1 MMRPTGKPATTAALI
16 AAAALLLLACSA
28 RPCLA
33 FGEQGH
39 RGIYKQA
46 LLALMATDDKCGC
59 AIPWQEWQSRWLKA
73 AVYPDA
79 AMTFPHVPE
88 TLPAELEVRIH
99 DPDMR
104 IPDMTVKIPLSAI
117 MSRWP
122 WLATLPQYFPYSLNS
137 SDHYFDP
144 TDPSRCADD
153 YGTKE
158 DVARTLGAI
167 AGLVAEEA
175 MRRVP
180 GLNTLAAG
188 PLRDL
193 VKDIVAKAVFDY
205 LKGAILERL
214 IGSES
219 LLPTKRRTYQE
230 YVEGKDGSV
239 GLKGIDGKGYNSVS
253 AILFYLNGRDP
264 ADSTASNPSGS
275 SPFEGFVPLAR
286 AKEGKLSD
294 AAIALGSAIHYV
306 GDLHSPG
313 HTDWDL
319 WSVIIEPRVE
329 LGLNPILLHSQFDD
343 AGDEYFAGRA
353 ASAPSTLR
361 PLLSFYPEGVRS
373 RVCQDRG
380 GPGILDQGKYR
391 RPQLKDP
398 AFENQDLTAA
408 LFKAAKTSQGLW
420 ADKKPTG
427 PEYRAHLETS
437 ITLAAGV
444 IDWAFSRVPANADG
458 PYPRDAT
465 NFLGMARAILN
476 SADGCGAVLK
486 PEALQGKDCYLGG
499 VDRDDYFPISGSQVS
514 RVSVAVKQGPKE
526 AAGQAFKAEV
536 FDEAGNPI
544 PFTPQYAAGTI
555 DLRLQKRVDKLVL
568 RVYSTDGSA
577 FTYNVTFPPA
587 DVQMIVDAEAA
598 VVQRGKPIK
607 FTGKVVDKAGK
618 PVPGVMVGVED
629 PLQEQTIVLPVDPQ
643 GSFSHTCQTPLT
655 KPGVYTFVFLCTQ
668 APEQVYAVG
677 VIDDGY
683 PKVSLSRVQVPLGNW
698 GTIGESFGQRPEVF
712 TTVTRTT
719 TPQGGPP
726 PVLPQ
731 PYAPPSDKTQMLA
744 TARAW
749 ADDIVAGSV
758 EEFTSSPV
766 NVGAVY
772 VAAATCPFPDVTVT
786 KATCAGSVAYI
797 EAAALEAVTKTVFKK
812 AIDSSDLSPQDKE
825 AWKLGVDQAFFV
837 FDVLQ
842 LDPKAGPKSA
852 KGVEQTLNMLAVQ
865 WDAPQVIF
873 QSVQAPS
880 PGTDAAPRGY
890 VAMPLK
896 SGEVLSIV
904 ARGTPPPQ
912 DKGMLDLVL
921 CIDKSGSMADDIKAV
936 QEECDATLEALDQ
949 FAKANKIDLRVGLV
963 TYTRH
968 DEANWIQGNP
978 LTADVATI
986 RRNIQAI
993 SITNL
998 ALGKG
1003 GNEDMYGALM
1013 YAMNEPVGGQ
1023 KMAMGWRPGAAKIVF
1038 PIGDEPPDDPDW
1050 EERTLDDVARVA
1062 KNLDPVH
1069 MYPLLTP
1076 KQGSTF
1082 LDPAARAMER
1092 IATATGGQVFR
1103 VASAGDLPETVV
1115 AAVKLAVRQ
1124 HRNEVWRKHNQPYVL
1139 YGAIGAVLGLMVL
1152 TTVGLI
1158 LRAALSRPK
1167 RP

>member
-1 MMRPTGKPATTAALI
+1 MIGLPQKTALI
-16 AAAALLLLACSA
+16 IAVAGAVVSAVLLS
-28 RPCLA
+28 PQVCLA
-33 FGEQGH
+33 FGERGHAGVFQG
-39 RGIYKQA
+39 A
-46 LLALMATDDKCGC
+46 LRLLRATESC
-59 AIPWQEWQSRWLKA
+59 ATPWTDYSDPSRAPTIW
-73 AVYPDA
+73 PDA
-79 AMTFPHVPE
+79 AVKYNLEQIPSKIT
-88 TLPAELEVRIH
+88 TLFEL
-99 DPDMR
+99 
-104 IPDMTVKIPLSAI
+104 LG
-117 MSRWP
+117 
-122 WLATLPQYFPYSLNS
+122 SLNS
-137 SDHYFDP
+137 GDHYFDP
-144 TDPSRCADD
+144 RSSQRGRVAGPWVFDDDDDPETPQTQRSPPLDVFVGREVLKKVIQGAH
-153 YGTKE
+153 GT
-158 DVARTLGAI
+158 AP
-167 AGLVAEEA
+167 AEQFTA
-175 MRRVP
+175 
-180 GLNTLAAG
+180 LAAAAG
-188 PLRDL
+188 SSPVGDW
-193 VKDIVAKAVFDY
+193 DQ
-205 LKGAILERL
+205 GA
-214 IGSES
+214 
-219 LLPTKRRTYQE
+219 
-230 YVEGKDGSV
+230 DG
-239 GLKGIDGKGYNSVS
+239 IGYNAVTST
-253 AILFYLNGRDP
+253 LFLLNGRAEGDTTNPTLLSPTRGFADLAKSGQWKP
-264 ADSTASNPSGS
+264 A
-275 SPFEGFVPLAR
+275 EL
-286 AKEGKLSD
+286 
-294 AAIALGSAIHYV
+294 ALGCAMHYV
-306 GDLHSPG
+306 GDLASPG
-313 HTDWDL
+313 HTHWKSPWQLESKNPPVVDQRFYHPDHEDFDHLGDTFWTDARRRDKLSRLLDGTRPTLIRRFDSSGKVCTGKGRKGMGAPGEFAWDEDLPRALLELAQPSRSL
-319 WSVIIEPRVE
+319 W
-329 LGLNPILLHSQFDD
+329 DD
-343 AGDEYFAGRA
+343 HWKFHGTSNDFWAEGDFSGPCVDRFA
-353 ASAPSTLR
+353 
-361 PLLSFYPEGVRS
+361 
-373 RVCQDRG
+373 
-380 GPGILDQGKYR
+380 
-391 RPQLKDP
+391 
-398 AFENQDLTAA
+398 
-408 LFKAAKTSQGLW
+408 
-420 ADKKPTG
+420 
-427 PEYRAHLETS
+427 AHLAGAAAT
-437 ITLAAGV
+437 AAGV
-444 IDWAFSRVPANADG
+444 IDWAFSRGTAEGKDKDG
-458 PYPRDAT
+458 PYSRDAT
-465 NFLGMARAILN
+465 NFLGMAAAL
-476 SADGCGAVLK
+476 AAAQDAGGALLT
-486 PEALQGKDCYLGG
+486 PESLQGKDCYLGG
-499 VDRDDYFPISGSQVS
+499 IDRDDYFPISGPQVS
-514 RVSVAVKQGPKE
+514 RVSVAVKEGPKE
-526 AAGQAFKAEV
+526 AVKVEV
-536 FDEAGNPI
+536 FDP
-544 PFTPQYAAGTI
+544 AGTPLPVHVKPGTDAI
-555 DLRLQKRVDKLVL
+555 DLYLGKAVDKFLL
-568 RVYSTDGSA
+568 RVYSPDGKA
-577 FTYNVTFPPA
+577 VTYTISFPPP

-598 VVQRGKPIK
+598 VVKRGKPIK
-607 FTGKVVDKAGK
+607 FTGKVVDKAGR
-618 PVPGVMVGVED
+618 PVAGVTVGVED
-629 PLQEQTIVLPVDPQ
+629 PVTQQTAVLPVDPQ
-643 GSFSHTCQTPLT
+643 GAFSYTCQTPLT
-655 KPGVYTFVFLCTQ
+655 KPGVYTFVFLCTR

-719 TPQGGPP
+719 TSQGGPP

-749 ADDIVAGSV
+749 ADDVVAGSV
-758 EEFTSSPV
+758 EEFMSSPV

-921 CIDKSGSMADDIKAV
+921 CIEKSGSMADDIKAV
-936 QEECDATLEALDQ
+936 QDECDATLEALDQ

-968 DEANWIQGNP
+968 DEPNWIQGNP

-986 RRNIQAI
+986 RRYIQAI

-1092 IATATGGQVFR
+1092 IAKATGGQVFR
-1103 VASAGDLPETVV
+1103 VASAGELPETLV

-1139 YGAIGAVLGLMVL
+1139 YGAIGALLGLMVL

-1158 LRAALSRPK
+1158 LRAALSSPK
-1167 RP
+1167 RPTPLTPTPQG